1 MRTILLEFKGFY
13 LEPGIKRF
21 PEGSGIYCVYA
32 SARHISSESGK
43 STVSIKKLL
52 YIGEADDMKNE
63 IMENEERKKWQEAL
77 AGHQILCF
85 NYASI
90 RAEDGRSRARAALL
104 YKYLPLLNKQE
115 NKSFNYGETEVLT
128 SGENIYLG
136 NFILK

>member
-1 MRTILLEFKGFY
+1 MRTISLEFKGFY

-32 SARHISSESGK
+32 SVRHVNSESGK

-63 IMENEERKKWQEAL
+63 IPELGKKLKWREAL
-77 AGHQILCF
+77 GGHQLLCF

-90 RAEDGRSRARAALL
+90 EAENNRSRARAALI
-104 YKYLPLLNKQE
+104 YRYQPLLNPQGK
-115 NKSFNYGETEVLT
+115 KSFNYGETEVLT
-128 SGENIYLG
+128 SGKEG
-136 NFILK
+136 NMGDFVLK